1 MKFERIRS
9 VDYYCCP
16 ACGMAFT
23 DRKEAERHFRYDHQI
38 EICKVIRCNICGTGW
53 DTKVYGEQEARRR
66 ADQCYQSHIDDGSAE
81 AIAIGTDLLS
91 KIKYCPCCGRKIKF
105 IGEDQ

>member
-53 DTKVYGEQEARRR
+53 DAKVYGEQEARRR
-66 ADQCYQSHIDDGSAE
+66 SDS
-81 AIAIGTDLLS
+81 GTIIFCFKWS
-91 KIKYCPCCGRKIKF
+91 YWICKKSTEGGC
-105 IGEDQ
+105 EEE

>member
-38 EICKVIRCNICGTGW
+38 EICKVIRCNICGAGW
-53 DTKVYGEQEARRR
+53 DTKVYGEQEARRG
-66 ADQCYQSHIDDGSAE
+66 ADQCCQSHIDDESAE
-81 AIAIGTDLLS
+81 AIARRNYFFTDGEIGYLRS
-91 KIKYCPCCGRKIKF
+91 VK
-105 IGEDQ
+105 GEHEDK

>member
-16 ACGMAFT
+16 VCGMAFT

-38 EICKVIRCNICGTGW
+38 EICKVIRCNICGAGW

-66 ADQCYQSHIDDGSAE
+66 ADQCCQSHIDDGSAE
-81 AIAIGTDLLS
+81 AIARRNYFFTDGEIGYLRS
-91 KIKYCPCCGRKIKF
+91 VK
-105 IGEDQ
+105 GEREDK